1 MAVSLRTALTDARA
15 TSIPHAAVLPSVAG
29 IAALGRTE
37 ARHLLLH
44 PSFLI
49 GTAFGLLIL
58 RGAFGAGGTGLSLG
72 ENVAWLVASL
82 LLGTLVGT
90 VLSSNVAALRARRDH
105 VSELFS
111 AAPAPPETRTAG
123 LLAGLVLGPVAL
135 SVVLTALG
143 WWAFRRHDDIGPYLD
158 LFFAVQIPL
167 AVAALG
173 TIGIAVGR
181 WIPSLFGGPIV
192 IAVNVM
198 TPIVWAVPWLLPS
211 ETDVDPA
218 WHITYLVAAI
228 TTWVAL
234 ALARDRRT
242 ALRFAVVAGSVALG
256 IVAAMRQVPPG
267 GW

>member
-1 MAVSLRTALTDARA
+1 M
-15 TSIPHAAVLPSVAG
+15 
-29 IAALGRTE
+29 
-37 ARHLLLH
+37 
-44 PSFLI
+44 
-49 GTAFGLLIL
+49 
-58 RGAFGAGGTGLSLG
+58 
-72 ENVAWLVASL
+72 
-82 LLGTLVGT
+82 GT
-90 VLSSNVAALRARRDH
+90 VLTSNVAALRARRDH
-105 VSELFS
+105 VSELFG
-111 AAPAPPETRTAG
+111 AVPAPPETRTAG
-123 LLAGLVLGPVAL
+123 LFAGLVMGPVAL

-158 LFFAVQIPL
+158 PFLAVQIPL

-181 WIPSLFGGPIV
+181 WIPSLMGGPIV
-192 IAVNVM
+192 IALHVM
-198 TPIVWAVPWLLPS
+198 TPIIWAVPWVLPT

-242 ALRFAVVAGSVALG
+242 ALRFAVAAGALALG
-256 IVAAMRQVPPG
+256 IVAAIQQVPPG

>member
-1 MAVSLRTALTDARA
+1 MAISLRTALTDARA
-15 TSIPHAAVLPSVAG
+15 ERVPHAVVRPSVAG
-29 IAALGRTE
+29 VVALGRIE

-44 PSFLI
+44 PSFPI

-58 RGAFGAGGTGLSLG
+58 RGAIGAGGTGLSLK

-82 LLGTLVGT
+82 LFGTLVGT

-105 VSELFS
+105 VSDLFG
-111 AAPAPPETRTAG
+111 AVPAPPETRTAG

-143 WWAFRRHDDIGPYLD
+143 WWAFRRHDEIGPYLD

-173 TIGIAVGR
+173 AIGIAVGR
-181 WIPSLFGGPIV
+181 WIPSLIGGPIV
-192 IAVNVM
+192 IAVHVM
-198 TPIVWAVPWLLPS
+198 TPIVWAVPWVLPS
-211 ETDVDPA
+211 EYDVDPA
-218 WHITYLVAAI
+218 WHITYLMAAT
-228 TTWVAL
+228 TTWAAL

-242 ALRFAVVAGSVALG
+242 VGRFAVVACALAIG
-256 IVAAMRQVPPG
+256 IVAAVRQVPPG